1 MKLISEEI
9 KESEL
14 TEFQKMKKKL
24 KNSKASEKE
33 VIQKLLELK
42 KTSASAIALLNYN
55 DSVKLNL
62 NASSGKNSS
71 SINESFD

>member
-14 TEFQKMKKKL
+14 TEFQKMKKRL

-33 VIQKLLELK
+33 VI
-42 KTSASAIALLNYN
+42 
-55 DSVKLNL
+55 
-62 NASSGKNSS
+62 
-71 SINESFD
+71 

>member
-1 MKLISEEI
+1 MISEEI

-42 KTSASAIALLNYN
+42 KRDFTSNFKSYSRDRRMEIFSNKTN
-55 DSVKLNL
+55 PPPV
-62 NASSGKNSS
+62 G
-71 SINESFD
+71 